1 MATFYKGLFNCLA
14 GCAFALAVLF
24 IQLSGSTILLLTIL
38 LVTDVEV
45 VDFPYCIGFYLGT
58 ASPTVVNL
66 PALEDRTE
74 LQQSLPEGY
83 FLQIDQ
89 MTTNSLSRELWWR
102 ACVSVNASTEQP
114 RCKYLVE
121 ASKGTPCTPEDRMDC
136 IPASFASPY
145 FGMSL
150 WKYNADVGQTHLHYF
165 ILSDTGNVNYDITN
179 RTNTSL
185 VNIWYNMDQL
195 HCEYQRQLFV
205 PCVCVSAAMVFVILV
220 ISPFFWASVCMC
232 IRKKLARRVTR

>member
-1 MATFYKGLFNCLA
+1 METLFKQLVNCLA
-14 GCAFALAVLF
+14 GSAFALAMIF
-24 IQLSGSTILLLTIL
+24 IQFSGTASALLTFL
-38 LVTDVEV
+38 LVSDMQN
-45 VDFPYCIGFYLGT
+45 VDFTYCIGFYLGT
-58 ASPTVVNL
+58 ASPTVVNI
-66 PALEDRTE
+66 PAFEDRTE
-74 LQQSLPEGY
+74 LRQSLPEGY

-89 MTTNSLSRELWWR
+89 MTKNSFIISRELWWR

-114 RCKYLVE
+114 QCKYLLEV
-121 ASKGTPCTPEDRMDC
+121 SKGTPCTPEDRMDC
-136 IPASFASPY
+136 IPASFARPY

-165 ILSDTGNVNYDITN
+165 ILSDTGKYDITN

-185 VNIWYNMDQL
+185 VNIWYNMDEL
-195 HCEYQRQLFV
+195 RCEYQRQLFV